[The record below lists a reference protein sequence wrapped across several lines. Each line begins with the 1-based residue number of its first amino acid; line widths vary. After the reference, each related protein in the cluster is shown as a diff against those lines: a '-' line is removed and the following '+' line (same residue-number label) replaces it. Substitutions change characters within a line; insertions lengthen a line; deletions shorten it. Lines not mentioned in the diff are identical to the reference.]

1 MTQMHS
7 SDTALRLAIV
17 RRGFV
22 TRWRGYDKAE
32 VDELL
37 DTVSSLAEELLDAA
51 SDMARNLAEAEAELI
66 INRAEARELRDITAA
81 TEALLANT
89 RAELKAARRGQD
101 PHEQDLTAEARLA
114 EAEERLVV
122 AEAELR
128 VLRSAAE
135 GTEWA
140 LLEARDDLATEIGAR
155 VDTERRLAE
164 SESRLAA
171 SEAHLAELR
180 RELAAVRFASDE
192 GGLAGILR
200 TEADAAEASRS
211 QGRQELHRLVDEAN
225 RRTALTD

>member
-1 MTQMHS
+1 MTQMKS
-7 SDTALRLAIV
+7 TETALRLAIV
-17 RRGFV
+17 RRGFA

-37 DTVSSLAEELLDAA
+37 DTVSSLAEELLHAA
-51 SDMARNLAEAEAELI
+51 SDTARNLAEAEAELI
-66 INRAEARELRDITAA
+66 VNRAEARELRDITAA

-89 RAELKAARRGQD
+89 RAELKAARQGQG
-101 PHEQDLTAEARLA
+101 PRERDLTTEARLA

-155 VDTERRLAE
+155 ADAERRLAD

-180 RELAAVRFASDE
+180 RELAEVRFASEE
-192 GGLAGILR
+192 GGRAGVLR
-200 TEADAAEASRS
+200 PAGDAAETSRS
-211 QGRQELHRLVDEAN
+211 QGRQELHRLIEEAN
-225 RRTALTD
+225 HRSAVTD